1 MSPLNFPPSSPW
13 RGAPSVPA
21 QWPSCACPCLCTE
34 ELLTRQA
41 CVEDSMHLGSTCSTL
56 RKGCPEL
63 ISLWMSCR
71 CLHRADVTPLGSTE
85 HRAPVTCL
93 HIPLYFLLDNCHL
106 GRPELKTFCD
116 WVGQQGPTPWWFWGH
131 IITHSILQ
139 SVYWPL
145 VLWGPLPTACEGPPP
160 PCPLSCGAS
169 AAWMLL
175 ALYCVSCGLR
185 FKVPSV
191 TLVEK

>member
-71 CLHRADVTPLGSTE
+71 CLHRADMTPLGSTE
-85 HRAPVTCL
+85 HRAPVTSL
-93 HIPLYFLLDNCHL
+93 HISIFSWIIAMWEDLSSKLSVT
-106 GRPELKTFCD
+106 E
-116 WVGQQGPTPWWFWGH
+116 WVSRGQPHGD
-131 IITHSILQ
+131 S
-139 SVYWPL
+139 
-145 VLWGPLPTACEGPPP
+145 E
-160 PCPLSCGAS
+160 
-169 AAWMLL
+169 
-175 ALYCVSCGLR
+175 
-185 FKVPSV
+185 V
-191 TLVEK
+191 TLVPTPFFSLCTGPWCSKSSPHSV